1 MKMKNNQI
9 MKRVILT
16 LVISLVSTVSFAGMS
31 NSDKS
36 KTIECTGIYYTN
48 SMIPQGELELEK
60 IVQSFAA
67 KKFLNSHLIK
77 EGVEEEKLNKE
88 VLKVVDVRYGKPYEE
103 EITKE
108 CDNFIFKLIPGSK
121 DEIKKIAESL
131 GYINTKEIK

>member
-1 MKMKNNQI
+1 MKN
-9 MKRVILT
+9 ILFIEIII
-16 LVISLVSTVSFAGMS
+16 LFFLFPAYADMS
-31 NSDKS
+31 DENKS
-36 KTIECTGIYYTN
+36 KTIECTGIYYAN

-88 VLKVVDVRYGKPYEE
+88 TLKIVDIRYGKAYEE
-103 EITKE
+103 ETTKE

-121 DEIKKIAESL
+121 DEIKKIAES
-131 GYINTKEIK
+131 GIY

>member
-36 KTIECTGIYYTN
+36 KTIECTGIYYAN

-67 KKFLNSHLIK
+67 KKFLNSYLVK
-77 EGVEEEKLNKE
+77 EGINEEKLNNE
-88 VLKVVDVRYGKPYEE
+88 TLKVVDERYGKPYDEDT
-103 EITKE
+103 TKN

-121 DEIKKIAESL
+121 DEIKKIAES
-131 GYINTKEIK
+131 GIY